1 MTNED
6 KEYHGYIPE
15 KIIFKIMRDVLRGM
29 NELHKKNIVHLDIKP
44 ENILIGNSGKYKI
57 ADLGMARF
65 LLKIS
70 EADNIPEGDCRYLSK
85 ELLSKEVLNNIPD
98 LKKSDIFSLGMTAY
112 ELISLV
118 ELSKN
123 GAEWRSLRD
132 GENKFSVEIQELY
145 SPQLLDTIRMMLSPN
160 TDDRPSV

>member
-1 MTNED
+1 
-6 KEYHGYIPE
+6 
-15 KIIFKIMRDVLRGM
+15 
-29 NELHKKNIVHLDIKP
+29 
-44 ENILIGNSGKYKI
+44 
-57 ADLGMARF
+57 
-65 LLKIS
+65 
-70 EADNIPEGDCRYLSK
+70 
-85 ELLSKEVLNNIPD
+85 
-98 LKKSDIFSLGMTAY
+98 MTAY